1 MSHTPGPWRLLE
13 NIVITDCNNL
23 KTNRTHGYGCG
34 NNFIASLN
42 DAEYHEYSSAAE
54 QAANGHLIAAAPDL
68 LEACKR
74 TINAYRRGELINSND
89 AAFIDA
95 VIANAEGRS

>member
-1 MSHTPGPWRLLE
+1 MTHTPGPWYAVDNGPYISIRTADWLYAPSVADVCSSKFLE
-13 NIVITDCNNL
+13 DGDNSKAN
-23 KTNRTHGYGCG
+23 
-34 NNFIASLN
+34 
-42 DAEYHEYSSAAE
+42 AA
-54 QAANGHLIAAAPDL
+54 LIAAAPDL